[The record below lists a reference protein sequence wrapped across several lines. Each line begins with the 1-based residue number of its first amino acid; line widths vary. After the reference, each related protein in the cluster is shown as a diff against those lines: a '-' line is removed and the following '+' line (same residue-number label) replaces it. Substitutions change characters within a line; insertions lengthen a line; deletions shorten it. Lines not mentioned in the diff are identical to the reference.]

1 MEHVHSVKCSW
12 INSKIWFFT
21 LYLILSRLSAPQS
34 RDPQEE
40 RGDGDADLQDW
51 QNYQHSI
58 DASYEHL
65 VGHKKNR
72 PYFTVL

>member
-1 MEHVHSVKCSW
+1 MVNMYSVKCSW
-12 INSKIWFFT
+12 INNKIWFFT
-21 LYLILSRLSAPQS
+21 LYLVFSLLSAPQS
-34 RDPQEE
+34 RDRQQE

-51 QNYQHSI
+51 QNNQHSI

-72 PYFTVL
+72 LYFTVL